1 MAEWIFIG
9 SYSLHAQLSSARCP
23 VPADCNSGLLFRVD
37 QSLACHPESR
47 PREWPQVPWWRS
59 PYTFLRTQ
67 GRSAPPVSLKN
78 AKNPSLFSLLLLGQV
93 CFWPLSCVDYCA
105 ARKRFWMRCGFV
117 ANHFANRPAAAFA
130 ILAWWLLTRQIL
142 WTRSGIDGARSLNQT
157 GAIQLHF
164 CLLYLYLLWI
174 YRLPKQIS
182 TKRHA
187 QLSPHTS

>member
-23 VPADCNSGLLFRVD
+23 LPADCNSGLPFRVD

-47 PREWPQVPWWRS
+47 PRESQAQWWRS

-130 ILAWWLLTRQIL
+130 VLAWWLLMRQTL

-164 CLLYLYLLWI
+164 CLLHNI
-174 YRLPKQIS
+174 
-182 TKRHA
+182 H
-187 QLSPHTS
+187 